1 MFQLCHVFFP
11 LSCWLCPPRLSCAL
25 VHSIHVRVSL
35 PSTPLPGPSH
45 ATCSFH
51 SSCWLCPP
59 GLSCVL
65 VHSILVKCRVSL
77 LTPVYTFAM
86 SQSYHVFFPLSCWPC
101 SARLSFALVHS
112 TLVKCRVSLLT
123 PVYTFAMSQSC
134 HVFFPLQLLALFSQT
149 RSCALVH
156 STLVTCRVS
165 LLTPVYTFAMSQ
177 SYHVFFPLQLLAL
190 FSQTVLC
197 SNLSRPADG
206 ICAPPCRLCLVPLFS
221 RRDDS
226 GPSPVGRVMER
237 ECQTMGTRDEQ
248 LACY

>member
-1 MFQLCHVFFP
+1 MYQLCHVFFP

-35 PSTPLPGPSH
+35 PSTPLPSPSH

-65 VHSILVKCRVSL
+65 VHSSLVK
-77 LTPVYTFAM
+77 
-86 SQSYHVFFPLSCWPC
+86 
-101 SARLSFALVHS
+101 
-112 TLVKCRVSLLT
+112 
-123 PVYTFAMSQSC
+123 
-134 HVFFPLQLLALFSQT
+134 
-149 RSCALVH
+149 
-156 STLVTCRVS
+156 CRVS

-197 SNLSRPADG
+197 SNSSRPADG